1 MASTNTQ
8 IALFALGAYALYRFK
23 VSQDAAVAEQFSV
36 MSASNSAP
44 AAPAAPAESAAQA
57 ESAAPAAETSV
68 FDLLPSAQDDLEF
81 SQKHPVT
88 KGMHSSMLKF
98 NSRIG
103 QISPVMRNTNWNIR
117 AEPPVPHIPNL
128 TWFNKSNQTHQ
139 NVTGLG
145 KLQDPYA

>member
-36 MSASNSAP
+36 MSAPAQVSEPAQAP
-44 AAPAAPAESAAQA
+44 AAKPAAPSDEN
-57 ESAAPAAETSV
+57 SV
-68 FDLLPSAQDDLEF
+68 FNQLPSAQDDLEF
-81 SQKHPVT
+81 SRKHPVT
-88 KGMHSSMLKF
+88 KGMHSAMLKF

-103 QISPVMRNTNWNIR
+103 QISPVMRNTNWNLR
-117 AEPPVPHIPNL
+117 AEPEIPHIPNL

-145 KLQDPYA
+145 RLRDPYA